1 MKLNFVYFTEDEE
14 EEEDFN
20 RLFYHFA
27 TYQIVFLIL
36 HFILLGPSLLFL
48 KRAQKC
54 IENVVMRLVLD

>member
-1 MKLNFVYFTEDEE
+1 MFFMKLNFVYFTEDD

-36 HFILLGPSLLFL
+36 HFIWLGPSLLFL
-48 KRAQKC
+48 KRGQKLYWKL
-54 IENVVMRLVLD
+54 ELVK